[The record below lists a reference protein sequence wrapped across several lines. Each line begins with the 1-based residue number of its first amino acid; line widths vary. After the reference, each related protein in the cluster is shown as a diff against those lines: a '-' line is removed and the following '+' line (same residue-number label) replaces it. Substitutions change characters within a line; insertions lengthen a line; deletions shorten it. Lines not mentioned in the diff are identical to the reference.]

1 MGCEWLFGVN
11 VLILSYF
18 LHQQKYN
25 YHHHHDENTLHF
37 LFFTFSLF
45 SKQKVK
51 LVFIHPLTFWRGK
64 ERKRRRREA
73 GEYQKKNENPVT
85 QSIVALTPPPPSVH
99 PSLPPSLYTPTVG

>member
-1 MGCEWLFGVN
+1 MKTHFIFCFSHS
-11 VLILSYF
+11 LSFRNKKSSSF
-18 LHQQKYN
+18 L
-25 YHHHHDENTLHF
+25 
-37 LFFTFSLF
+37 
-45 SKQKVK
+45 
-51 LVFIHPLTFWRGK
+51 IHPLTFWRGK